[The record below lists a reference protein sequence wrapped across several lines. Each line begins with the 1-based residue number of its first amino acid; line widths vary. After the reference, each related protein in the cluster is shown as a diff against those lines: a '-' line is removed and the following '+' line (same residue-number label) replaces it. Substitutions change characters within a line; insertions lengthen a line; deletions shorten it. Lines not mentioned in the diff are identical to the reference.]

1 MMSITRRRFL
11 EAAGSLAAVGLLP
24 GLSLA
29 RSDSEARLVLVI
41 LRGGMDGLAAVP
53 PYGESSYERTRA
65 GLALAAP
72 GAAGGVLKLD
82 GTFGLHPALR
92 TFSALYQAG
101 ELVVLQ
107 AIATSYR
114 ERSHF
119 DGQDILEN
127 GTAVPH
133 AGSGWLNRALLAP
146 SDAVVIGTPAPALAL
161 AQSVPMVLRGDAPV
175 ESWAPSP
182 LPSLDPDTLARMAD
196 LYRDD
201 AFFAARLRQALAT
214 DEMAERA
221 LGAAPAHGRRA
232 GRAAFAALARAA
244 AAFLRAPD
252 GPRIAVLEFGGWDTH
267 ANQGAGQGRLAT
279 QLATLDRGVELLRQ
293 GLGSTWSQTAV
304 IVISEFGRTVAE
316 NGTRGTDH
324 GTAGAAFLLG
334 GAVRGGRVVSDWPG
348 LRKRA
353 LYEGRDLMP
362 TLDARSLF
370 KGVLRDHLGVQVG
383 TLEQRVFPRSAKA
396 APLDQLILTPA
407 SRERSV

>member
-1 MMSITRRRFL
+1 M
-11 EAAGSLAAVGLLP
+11 
-24 GLSLA
+24 
-29 RSDSEARLVLVI
+29 LVI

-53 PYGESSYERTRA
+53 PYGESSYERTRE

-72 GAAGGVLKLD
+72 GEVGGVLKLD
-82 GTFGLHPALR
+82 GTFGLHPALN
-92 TFSALYQAG
+92 TLHGLHQTG

-114 ERSHF
+114 ERSHI

-133 AGSGWLNRALLAP
+133 AGSGWLNRALLAR
-146 SDAVVIGTPAPALAL
+146 SGGVVAGVGPPAMALT
-161 AQSVPMVLRGDAPV
+161 QSVPMVLRGDVPV

-182 LPSLDPDTLARMAD
+182 LPSLDPDTLARLLD

-214 DEMAERA
+214 DEMAKRA
-221 LGAAPAHGRRA
+221 LRATPGRGRRA
-232 GRAAFAALARAA
+232 GRVAFAALARAA
-244 AAFLRAPD
+244 AAFLSAPD

-279 QLATLDRGVELLRQ
+279 QLASLDSGVTTLRQ
-293 GLGSTWSQTAV
+293 GLGPAWSRTAV
-304 IVISEFGRTVAE
+304 IVVSEFGRTVGE

-348 LRKRA
+348 IRKRA

-370 KGVLRDHLGVQVG
+370 KGVLRDHLGVPPG
-383 TLEQRVFPRSAKA
+383 ALEQHVFPSSAAA
-396 APLDQLILTPA
+396 APLDQLIVTPA
-407 SRERSV
+407 ARERSV

>member
-1 MMSITRRRFL
+1 M
-11 EAAGSLAAVGLLP
+11 
-24 GLSLA
+24 
-29 RSDSEARLVLVI
+29 LVI

-53 PYGESSYERTRA
+53 PYGESSYERTRE

-72 GAAGGVLKLD
+72 GEAGGVLKLD
-82 GTFGLHPALR
+82 GT
-92 TFSALYQAG
+92 
-101 ELVVLQ
+101 
-107 AIATSYR
+107 
-114 ERSHF
+114 
-119 DGQDILEN
+119 
-127 GTAVPH
+127 
-133 AGSGWLNRALLAP
+133 
-146 SDAVVIGTPAPALAL
+146 
-161 AQSVPMVLRGDAPV
+161 QSVPMVLRGDVPV

-182 LPSLDPDTLARMAD
+182 LPSLDPDTLARLLD

-221 LGAAPAHGRRA
+221 LRATPGRGRRA
-232 GRAAFAALARAA
+232 GRVAFAALARAA
-244 AAFLRAPD
+244 AAFLSAPD

-279 QLATLDRGVELLRQ
+279 QLASLDSGVTKLRQ
-293 GLGSTWSQTAV
+293 GLGPAWSRTAV
-304 IVISEFGRTVAE
+304 IVVSEFGRTVGE

-348 LRKRA
+348 IRKRA

-370 KGVLRDHLGVQVG
+370 KGVLRDHLGVPPG
-383 TLEQRVFPRSAKA
+383 ALEQHVFPSSAAA
-396 APLDQLILTPA
+396 APLDQLIVTPA
-407 SRERSV
+407 ARERSV

>member
-1 MMSITRRRFL
+1 M
-11 EAAGSLAAVGLLP
+11 
-24 GLSLA
+24 
-29 RSDSEARLVLVI
+29 
-41 LRGGMDGLAAVP
+41 P
-53 PYGESSYERTRA
+53 PYGESSYERTRS

-72 GAAGGVLKLD
+72 GKADGLLKLD
-82 GTFGLHPALR
+82 GTFGLHPALK
-92 TFSALYQAG
+92 TLHGLYQAD

-133 AGSGWLNRALLAP
+133 AGSGWLNRALLPRSGA
-146 SDAVVIGTPAPALAL
+146 AVAGIDVPAMAL
-161 AQSVPMVLRGDAPV
+161 AQSVPMVLRGDVPV

-182 LPSLDPDTLARMAD
+182 LPSLDPDTLARLAA

-201 AFFAARLRQALAT
+201 AFFGARLSQALAT
-214 DEMAERA
+214 DEMAKRA
-221 LGAAPAHGRRA
+221 LGGTLERGRRA
-232 GRAAFAALARAA
+232 GRGAGRGAFTPLARAA
-244 AAFLRAPD
+244 AAFLSAPD

-279 QLATLDRGVELLRQ
+279 QLATLDSGVQTLRQ
-293 GLGSTWSQTAV
+293 GLGTAWSQTAV
-304 IVISEFGRTVAE
+304 IVVSEFGRTVAE

-348 LRKRA
+348 IRKRA
-353 LYEGRDLMP
+353 LYQGRDLMP

-370 KGVLRDHLGVQVG
+370 KGVLRDHLGVRMG
-383 TLEQRVFPRSAKA
+383 ALEQQVFPRSAEA
-396 APLDQLILTPA
+396 APLDQLIVTPA
-407 SRERSV
+407 ARERSA